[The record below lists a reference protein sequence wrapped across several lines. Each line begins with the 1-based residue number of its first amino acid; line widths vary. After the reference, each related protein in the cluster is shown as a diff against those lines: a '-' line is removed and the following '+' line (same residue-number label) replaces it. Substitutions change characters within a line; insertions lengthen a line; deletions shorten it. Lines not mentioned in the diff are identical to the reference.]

1 MIDEVLKE
9 SVVYSSK
16 GESIITV
23 RVELPRGAEAVG
35 LQLDVHNIRHI
46 YTHKQ

>member
-1 MIDEVLKE
+1 MVDEVLKE

-16 GESIITV
+16 GESFATV
-23 RVELPRGAEAVG
+23 RIELPRGTETVG
-35 LQLDVHNIRHI
+35 LQLDVHNVRHV